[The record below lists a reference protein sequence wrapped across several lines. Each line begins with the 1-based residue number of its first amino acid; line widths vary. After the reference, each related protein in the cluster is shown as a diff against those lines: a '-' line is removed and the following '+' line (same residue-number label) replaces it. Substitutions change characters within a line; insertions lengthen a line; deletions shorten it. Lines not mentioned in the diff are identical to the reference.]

1 MRILDKYIYK
11 ELYSTFFAVLAV
23 LLLITFGT
31 ETTRLLADALKAEI
45 PSSVVFQI
53 VLYKIPPAL
62 EVILPLVA
70 LLSVMLAIGRLYQ
83 DQEMIVLSS
92 CGVEN
97 KYFQKRVFWF
107 LLPPALFTAW
117 ITLFVTPWSFQQE
130 REVISKAQMSSP
142 LAAISAGKFNELPNG
157 KGVFFAKTIRNDRSM
172 EDIWVKLKEDGQ
184 DLIIMSPTGKFEW
197 IDKKIVLVLF
207 NGTSYEGLEEGESL
221 VVRKFN
227 RFEGYLPEVQIK
239 PLSKTKHEISS
250 YELWQ
255 SEEIKQQTMLQWRII
270 IPVSIII
277 LGLLGLK
284 MSKTKPREGR
294 FAKLFIALIL
304 YVIFNQLLVTNKE
317 LLEDGNL
324 PSYVG
329 LWIVPLLF
337 LIYSLRKS
345 K

>member
-1 MRILDKYIYK
+1 MR
-11 ELYSTFFAVLAV
+11 F
-23 LLLITFGT
+23 
-31 ETTRLLADALKAEI
+31 TTQ
-45 PSSVVFQI
+45 P
-53 VLYKIPPAL
+53 
-62 EVILPLVA
+62 
-70 LLSVMLAIGRLYQ
+70 
-83 DQEMIVLSS
+83 
-92 CGVEN
+92 N
-97 KYFQKRVFWF
+97 KDYR
-107 LLPPALFTAW
+107 
-117 ITLFVTPWSFQQE
+117 
-130 REVISKAQMSSP
+130 
-142 LAAISAGKFNELPNG
+142 
-157 KGVFFAKTIRNDRSM
+157 
-172 EDIWVKLKEDGQ
+172 Q

-324 PSYVG
+324 SSYVG